1 MISKESSEFS
11 LIPLMWIINC
21 RYLLRYLLPPTV
33 GAAGNALRP
42 VFFVAV
48 LQLEPQNLETKRNLK
63 GKASGTQSKVH
74 STNFDK

>member
-21 RYLLRYLLPPTV
+21 RYLLRYLPPTV